1 MKKILLS
8 IIIAFFSLVV
18 SQEYNIE
25 NCNGNF
31 LITNVSVIKGD
42 GTPPIFDQN
51 VKIKNGIIENIFP
64 FKKGLNIENSY
75 CVINATGKFLSP
87 GFIDSHVHLALG
99 PVSIEVNADVPTFKI
114 SHSEELTE
122 ISLKLLL
129 ESGITTIRDPGG
141 KTTITTSVRSSLENG
156 EFIGPDLVVAGALL
170 DKTNFVNL
178 TRQINSS
185 DDIYDEIDRQLE
197 FNVDWVKL
205 YIGLNPDETKLAIE
219 YAKNK
224 GLKTTAHLDNTTWT
238 EAANAGIN
246 NIVHIIPGSERLL
259 PKENRGQYNQS
270 RMTTASFFKWF
281 EYVDLNGPEIREMI
295 SALKKNN
302 VSVED

>member
-129 ESGITTIRDPGG
+129 ESGIT
-141 KTTITTSVRSSLENG
+141 
-156 EFIGPDLVVAGALL
+156 
-170 DKTNFVNL
+170 
-178 TRQINSS
+178 
-185 DDIYDEIDRQLE
+185 
-197 FNVDWVKL
+197 
-205 YIGLNPDETKLAIE
+205 
-219 YAKNK
+219 
-224 GLKTTAHLDNTTWT
+224 
-238 EAANAGIN
+238 
-246 NIVHIIPGSERLL
+246 
-259 PKENRGQYNQS
+259 
-270 RMTTASFFKWF
+270 
-281 EYVDLNGPEIREMI
+281 
-295 SALKKNN
+295 
-302 VSVED
+302 